1 MENHVRVR
9 AGLGAGLSKL
19 DYLVKTTGN
28 DQIRQM
34 EDIKQ
39 DMPDNSI
46 NMIPGVG

>member
-9 AGLGAGLSKL
+9 AGLGVGLSKL

-28 DQIRQM
+28 DQIRLM

-39 DMPDNSI
+39 DMPDSSI
-46 NMIPGVG
+46 GMIPVGL